1 MAQRE
6 KGLQENH
13 GGYNLALDIKNDDK
27 SGTWLEQLNTILASL
42 DRNLNDEIFESY
54 NSLTIHRWTHLYS
67 WVETLGTVKLTNKAQ
82 WPGPSPE
89 PEPLN
94 SKSKAPTISKGY
106 TEKRL
111 KISKW
116 YIEQSNSR
124 IPDEGL
130 TLQLDQADILSL

>member
-67 WVETLGTVKLTNKAQ
+67 
-82 WPGPSPE
+82 
-89 PEPLN
+89 
-94 SKSKAPTISKGY
+94 
-106 TEKRL
+106 
-111 KISKW
+111 
-116 YIEQSNSR
+116 
-124 IPDEGL
+124 
-130 TLQLDQADILSL
+130 